1 MVISVSTLG
10 VRCKSI
16 SRNSTALIQR
26 SMVPFPCLTVTK
38 RTISTSIDN
47 HLSHFLYILYHKNF
61 FMSTCRRGEVIRRAM
76 KIFVL

>member
-1 MVISVSTLG
+1 MLHGDIVDD
-10 VRCKSI
+10 
-16 SRNSTALIQR
+16 
-26 SMVPFPCLTVTK
+26 F
-38 RTISTSIDN
+38 N